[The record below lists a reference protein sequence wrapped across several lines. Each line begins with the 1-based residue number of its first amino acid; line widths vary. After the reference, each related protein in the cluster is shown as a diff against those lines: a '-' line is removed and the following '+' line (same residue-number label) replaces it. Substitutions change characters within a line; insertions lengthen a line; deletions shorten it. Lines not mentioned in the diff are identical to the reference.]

1 MSERKHYID
10 NLRWLW
16 IVMLIPFHAA
26 MAFCCFEGNYIWLA
40 PSRAFSSLVVFVSPF
55 YMPLLFVLAG
65 MSAKYAMKRR
75 SLGQF
80 AAERVKK
87 LFIPLVAG
95 TVTVVAVMTY
105 FADKFHNGYSGSFF
119 EHYGV
124 FFTNITD
131 MTGYD
136 GKFSPGHLWFLL
148 YLFIISMLCILV
160 FFLQKKFLPK
170 LSFANIKTFIIPFLI
185 IFPSFMSFVL
195 NFGGKSI
202 GEDFAY
208 FLLGYYILSE
218 ENVLAKCTKY
228 HYFSLGIMLLC
239 DAFMTFDFIFRT
251 EHFVA
256 AEIICKEAA
265 IWFGILGFLGLSRCT
280 FNQSNK
286 LTSYMTS
293 RSFLIYIF
301 HFGWLVVLQYYLA
314 PLKLAPTLFYLSSC
328 VGTLILT
335 LATCEIIRLIPGVRL
350 LFGVKAKKKAVTTAN
365 IPPEHEKTKV

>member
-16 IVMLIPFHAA
+16 IVILIPFHAA
-26 MAFCCFEGNYIWLA
+26 MAFCCFEGNYIWMQ
-40 PSRAFSSLVVFVSPF
+40 PSRAFSSLVIFISPF

-65 MSAKYAMKRR
+65 MSAKYALKRR
-75 SLGQF
+75 SLSQF

-87 LFIPLVAG
+87 LLIPMLAG

-105 FADKFHNGYSGSFF
+105 FADKFNNGYSGSFF

-124 FFTNITD
+124 FLTKLSD

-136 GKFSPGHLWFLL
+136 GKFSPGHLWFML

-185 IFPSFMSFVL
+185 IIPMAMSFVL

-218 ENVLAKCTKY
+218 ENVQEKCTKY
-228 HYFSLGIMLLC
+228 RYYLLGITVLC
-239 DAFMTFDFIFRT
+239 DAFMTFDFIWST
-251 EHFVA
+251 EHLAVA
-256 AEIICKEAA
+256 ETICKAAA
-265 IWFGILGFLGLSRCT
+265 IWFGVLGFLGLARCT
-280 FNQSNK
+280 FNQNNK
-286 LTSYMTS
+286 LTRYMTS

-314 PLKLAPTLFYLSSC
+314 PLKLAPIVFYLLSI
-328 VGTLILT
+328 VGTLLLT
-335 LATCEIIRLIPGVRL
+335 LATCEIIRLIPGLRF
-350 LFGVKAKKKAVTTAN
+350 LFGVKKKKAEKVKEKVT
-365 IPPEHEKTKV
+365 V